1 MIKNKKIDQLKNE
14 YKNIEVSDRLENI
27 VNESLYRKSKNYTKW
42 MYVAASIT
50 ILLGTINLNPSFANT
65 LEDIPVIGNIV
76 KVVNFANYKVEDN
89 GFDVDIESPKIE
101 GLKDKKLEYK
111 LNKEFEDEGKNLYD
125 EYLKEIEVLKEQGI
139 EGREMVKSWYDVK
152 TDNEDILSIALYT
165 HHAQGSSSTEG
176 KYYTIDKD
184 DEVVLTL
191 EGMFRGS
198 DYINIISENIK
209 YQMKEI
215 MKQDKDKYY
224 WLEDELVENFDSI
237 IKEQKFYINKNNELV
252 ICFDKYEVGPG
263 YMGMQEFIIP
273 NYIVESLQK

>member
-176 KYYTIDKD
+176 KY
-184 DEVVLTL
+184 
-191 EGMFRGS
+191 
-198 DYINIISENIK
+198 
-209 YQMKEI
+209 
-215 MKQDKDKYY
+215 
-224 WLEDELVENFDSI
+224 
-237 IKEQKFYINKNNELV
+237 
-252 ICFDKYEVGPG
+252 
-263 YMGMQEFIIP
+263 
-273 NYIVESLQK
+273 